1 MAYLTPRR
9 PAGFG
14 EFLPQDQLLF
24 QKYLQTIQTSYESFG
39 FTPIETPAIEY
50 AEVLLAKGG
59 GETEKEMY
67 QFQKG
72 DNQLALHFDLT
83 VPTAR
88 YVAEHRGELTF
99 PLRRYQIQKSWRAEK
114 AQKGRAREF
123 YQADIDVLGRNSRFD
138 DAEMVHIIEKTLSR
152 LDIPDFT
159 VHINHRLIING
170 MLQYLGLESLSTEI
184 IRLIDK
190 RDKQDQASLQEEM
203 IELGVSEEVSKQV
216 FAMVSF
222 RGTGTE
228 VIQYLE
234 QMNIENEQFG
244 QGVQEMKDILSILQT
259 MSLPQNSYIIDLSI
273 MRGLD
278 YYTGVVYETQLHDYP
293 QFGSVCSGGRY
304 DNLVGYYADIDI
316 SGVGVSIGVTRLF
329 DRLKQEGLL
338 KSDRQVPSQF
348 LVVRFSQE
356 GLSSAL
362 KIAEILREDGC
373 LVEVYPEVDKIKKQF
388 KYAHK
393 KGIPYVILADAQETS
408 GDQMLVKNMQTG
420 EQQCMSFSELSQL

>member
-50 AEVLLAKGG
+50 ADVLLAKGG

-138 DAEMVHIIEKTLSR
+138 DAEMVHIIEATLR
-152 LDIPDFT
+152 KLEVPNFT

-170 MLQYLGLESLSTEI
+170 MLQYLGLEGLSTEI

-190 RDKQDQASLQEEM
+190 RDKQDHASLQAEM
-203 IELGVSEEVSKQV
+203 EELGVSAEITKQL
-216 FAMVSF
+216 FQMVSF
-222 RGTGTE
+222 RGTARDAIE
-228 VIQYLE
+228 YLK
-234 QMNIENEQFG
+234 QMEIDNESFC
-244 QGVQEMKDILSILQT
+244 QGVQEMQDIISIIQA
-259 MSLPQNSYIIDLSI
+259 MSLPQESYVVDLSI

-278 YYTGVVYETQLHDYP
+278 YYTGVVYETTLDNYP

-304 DNLVGYYADIDI
+304 DNLVGYYADVDI
-316 SGVGVSIGVTRLF
+316 SGVGISIGITRLF

-338 KSDRQVPSQF
+338 ESDRQVPSQF

-356 GLSSAL
+356 GLVPAL
-362 KIAEILREDGC
+362 EIAKKLRENEC
-373 LVEVYPEVDKIKKQF
+373 SVEVYPEAEKIKKQF

-393 KGIPYVILADAQETS
+393 KSIPYVILADAQETS
-408 GDQMLVKNMQTG
+408 GDHVLVKNMQTG
-420 EQQCMSFSELSQL
+420 EQQCMSFFELSRL